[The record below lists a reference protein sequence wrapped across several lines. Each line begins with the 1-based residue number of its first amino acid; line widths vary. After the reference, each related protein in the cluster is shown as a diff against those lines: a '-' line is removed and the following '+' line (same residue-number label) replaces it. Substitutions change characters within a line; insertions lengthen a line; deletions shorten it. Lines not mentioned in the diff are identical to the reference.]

1 VKFDAVDGRGVHVGG
16 AIAPGIGIA
25 ADELFN
31 RVAQVA
37 RSRVVAPSAAVGRN
51 NAAAVSSGVV
61 LGYAGM
67 IEGMVQ
73 RFAEELGGPLRVI
86 ATGGWAPVLATACRF
101 DVEDPDLT
109 VKGVRL
115 VHELNRSA

>member
-1 VKFDAVDGRGVHVGG
+1 VGG

-67 IEGMVQ
+67 VEGMVQ
-73 RFAEELGGPLRVI
+73 RFREELGAPARVV
-86 ATGGWAPVLATACRF
+86 ATGGWAPVLDAAFHF
-101 DVEDPDLT
+101 DVIDPDLT

-115 VHELNRSA
+115 VYELNCG